1 MCSKPGWRS
10 SGQRGNS
17 HNRQERRTTIPKDGF
32 LTERQPER
40 AYLVGAEIK
49 GARHAWSLQ
58 DSLVELAELART
70 AGVDVVGEAEQHLE
84 EINPATYIGKGKV
97 AELKLLVHEL
107 DLDTF
112 IFDEELS
119 PAQQRNLEE
128 ELGVKVLDRTA
139 LILDIFA
146 KHAYTREGAL
156 QVELAQYAYRL
167 PRLTHAWTH
176 LAQQTGGGA
185 ARGGA
190 GGVGLRGPGETQLET
205 DRRLIRQRIAQLKR
219 ELENVRSHRQQ
230 YRRHRRQQ
238 GMPVLSLVGYTN
250 AGKSTLLNTL
260 TNAGVLATNMLFATL
275 DPVTRRLTLP
285 GGKEVLLTDTVGF
298 IQKLPTQ
305 LVAAFRA
312 TLEEIGEADLILHL
326 VDITQRNIQEHV
338 RTVEGVLQE
347 IGAGQKPMLVVL
359 NKIDLLADPQN
370 AQEMAA
376 QYPNAVA
383 VSALHG
389 RGLDQ
394 LLVKIEG
401 MLAQQMVPVRA
412 RVPYAA
418 NELIVLFH
426 RQGVVVRER
435 AGQTGTTIEGKLP
448 PGLLSRFEP
457 YLE

>member
-1 MCSKPGWRS
+1 LVT
-10 SGQRGNS
+10 
-17 HNRQERRTTIPKDGF
+17 EVVRTTSGRNNIPKNGF
-32 LTERQPER
+32 VTEKQPER
-40 AYLVGAEIK
+40 AYLVGAETK
-49 GARHAWSLQ
+49 GAKHPWSLQ
-58 DSLVELAELART
+58 DSLLELAELART

-84 EINPATYIGKGKV
+84 AINPATWIGKGKV
-97 AELKLLVHEL
+97 AELRLLVHEL

-112 IFDEELS
+112 IFDDELS
-119 PAQQRNLEE
+119 PAQQRNLEQ
-128 ELGVKVLDRTA
+128 ELAVKVLDRTA

-156 QVELAQYAYRL
+156 QVELAQYVYRL
-167 PRLTHAWTH
+167 PRLTRAWTH
-176 LAQQTGGGA
+176 LARQAGGGT
-185 ARGGA
+185 ARGGP

-205 DRRLIRQRIAQLKR
+205 DRRLIRQRIGQLKR

-260 TNAGVLATNMLFATL
+260 TDAGVLATNMLFATL
-275 DPVTRRLTLP
+275 DPITRRLTLP
-285 GGKEVLLTDTVGF
+285 GGKQVLVTDTVGF

-326 VDITQRNIQEHV
+326 VDITHRNVHEQVH
-338 RTVEGVLQE
+338 TVEEVLKD

-359 NKIDLLADPQN
+359 NKIDLLADPER

-376 QYPNAVA
+376 QYPSAVA
-383 VSALHG
+383 ISALHSQ
-389 RGLDQ
+389 GLDQ
-394 LLVKIEG
+394 LLLKVEG
-401 MLAQQMVPVRA
+401 LLAQQMVPVRA
-412 RVPYAA
+412 RVPYTA
-418 NELIVLFH
+418 NELVVLFH
-426 RQGVVVRER
+426 RHGVVVHEH
-435 AGQTGTTIEGKLP
+435 AGQTEITIEGRLP

-457 YLE
+457 YLQ